1 MTRDRKVLYI
11 SVSSL
16 FAALLIP
23 LFLTVSSGRIIAA
36 ALLLLALVIL
46 PLINKKRA
54 IPSIYGRDVLLIVSV
69 ISVLYLVL
77 IYVIGAYLGFVKSPV
92 GLNLTNFFSYL
103 LPITLII
110 VSSELIRAVVL
121 AYDSLFPSA
130 LCYLALV
137 LGEVYIHSTLK
148 GIYSFNSFMDFV
160 GIYLFPAIISGF
172 TYQYL
177 SRRYG
182 PMPNIVYRLV
192 TTLYFYIIPWIPN
205 LPDSINAIISLLT
218 PLFAYAFVDMLFE
231 RKVRRAL
238 KKKGPV
244 GYILTGGAVAV
255 MVAFVML
262 ISCQFRFGALI
273 IATESMT
280 GEINKGDAIIYDTSE
295 DITVTEGQVIVF
307 SQKGNKVVHR
317 VDGIEV
323 INNETRY
330 YTKGDANEDRDPGYI
345 TSGSIEG
352 VVKLKLPGVGYPT
365 LWLRDLVNKA
375 LK

>member
-11 SVSSL
+11 SVSLL

-46 PLINKKRA
+46 PIINKKRA

-92 GLNLTNFFSYL
+92 GLNLANLFSYL

-121 AYDSLFPSA
+121 AYDSPLPSA

-160 GIYLFPAIISGF
+160 GIYLFPAIISGV

-238 KKKGPV
+238 KKEGPV

-307 SQKGNKVVHR
+307 NQKGNKVVHR

>member
-11 SVSSL
+11 SVSLL

-46 PLINKKRA
+46 PIINKKRA

-92 GLNLTNFFSYL
+92 GLNLANLFSYL

-121 AYDSLFPSA
+121 AYDSPLPSA

-238 KKKGPV
+238 KKEGPV

-307 SQKGNKVVHR
+307 NQKGNKVVHR

>member
-1 MTRDRKVLYI
+1 MTGDRKVLYI
-11 SVSSL
+11 SVSLL
-16 FAALLIP
+16 FATLLIP
-23 LFLTVSSGRIIAA
+23 LFLTVSSGRFIAA

-46 PLINKKRA
+46 PIINKKRA

-69 ISVLYLVL
+69 VSVLYLVL
-77 IYVIGAYLGFVKSPV
+77 IYVLGAYLGIAKSPV
-92 GLNLTNFFSYL
+92 ALNFTNLFTYL

-110 VSSELIRAVVL
+110 VSSEIVRAVVL
-121 AYDSLFPSA
+121 AYDSPFPSV

-172 TYQYL
+172 SYQYL

-192 TTLYFYIIPWIPN
+192 TTLYFYIIPWVPN
-205 LPDSINAIISLLT
+205 LPDSINAIISLFT
-218 PLFAYAFVDMLFE
+218 PLFVYAFVDMLFE

-238 KKKGPV
+238 KREGPV

-262 ISCQFRFGALI
+262 ISCQFRFGALV

-280 GEINKGDAIIYDTSE
+280 GEINKGDAIIYDTSI
-295 DITVTEGQVIVF
+295 DATVTEGQVIVF
-307 SQKGNKVVHR
+307 NQKGNKVVHR

-330 YTKGDANEDRDPGYI
+330 YTKGDANEDRDPGYV

>member
-11 SVSSL
+11 SVSLL

-46 PLINKKRA
+46 PLLNKKRA

-92 GLNLTNFFSYL
+92 GLKLTNLFSYL

-110 VSSELIRAVVL
+110 VSSELVRAVVL
-121 AYDSLFPSA
+121 AYDSPLPSV

-238 KKKGPV
+238 KKEGPV
-244 GYILTGGAVAV
+244 GYILAGGAVAV

-262 ISCQFRFGALI
+262 ISCQFRFGALV

-295 DITVTEGQVIVF
+295 DVTVTEGQVIVF
-307 SQKGNKVVHR
+307 NQKGNKVVHR

>member
-11 SVSSL
+11 SVSLL

-46 PLINKKRA
+46 PLLNKKRA

-92 GLNLTNFFSYL
+92 GLKLTNLFSYL

-121 AYDSLFPSA
+121 AYDSPLPSV

-238 KKKGPV
+238 KKEGPV

-262 ISCQFRFGALI
+262 ISCQFRFGALV

-295 DITVTEGQVIVF
+295 DVTVTEGQVIVF
-307 SQKGNKVVHR
+307 NQKGNKVVHR